1 MARYRGRYFIRRRVW
16 RCGQYAEVE
25 LYPVFQPPGVRRSKC
40 RPVREC
46 QQRINERDSR
56 RKLTRTVQENFAERD
71 LELDLTYADPP
82 SVEEAVEDARKY
94 IRKLRLLYRKSG
106 AELRW
111 VLIWEQG
118 VRSGRVHF
126 HLILSAG
133 PLTRDELEA
142 LWTHG
147 HANSRRLRLDET
159 GLAALVEY
167 LTKKSRKGQRQPG
180 QRRWT
185 SSRNLKRPAPEITDG
200 AVTVAEVT
208 ALAEEIDR
216 RSAGAVLEG
225 MTLVEAEALRNP
237 INRGLYVRMEM
248 AAPETWHGRRPVA
261 RYFSGDLGGP
271 AGENGEF

>member
-16 RCGQYAEVE
+16 RCGQYAEME

-40 RPVREC
+40 RPMREC

-56 RKLTRTVQENFAERD
+56 RKLTRIVQENFTERD

-82 SVEEAVEDARKY
+82 SVEEAVADARKY

-126 HLILSAG
+126 HLVLNAG
-133 PLTRDELEA
+133 PLSRDELEA
-142 LWTHG
+142 LWPHG

-180 QRRWT
+180 ARRWT
-185 SSRNLKRPAPEITDG
+185 CSRNLTRPAPEITDS
-200 AVTVAEVT
+200 AVTVAEV
-208 ALAEEIDR
+208 AELAEEIDR
-216 RSAGAVLEG
+216 RSAGAVMEG
-225 MTLVEAEALRNP
+225 MTLVEAEALRNRV
-237 INRGLYVRMEM
+237 NRGLYVRLEM
-248 AAPETWHGRRPVA
+248 AAPETWHGRRPVP

-271 AGENGEF
+271 SDEDSKF